1 MDKLTLKEYL
11 SYLLGQPLMHSVLE
25 DSSEWKR
32 LLSWPPNAFG
42 VAARILEESGFYTQL
57 ISPNDSSHL
66 NQVENIATAESF
78 GQDCDRW
85 IENIN
90 NIQFPNIRKA
100 LSSIEHDELKD
111 KLPELLL
118 DDKCLPDWLAK
129 HVEQFFSEE
138 NLNKNFKELLEQG
151 LFVDI
156 TVILSSADHA
166 CAGLGVNSLNDPM
179 EQWFKNFLTLGEMLL
194 DSNERK
200 SLSTFCPSRLSVIP
214 KMLVPQ
220 TGISINSLSH
230 NLACVSGETTV
241 YWNKINYPSEVENEL
256 DILIVP
262 YPFELDKEQFSLAK
276 HIPHNIKK
284 ASYFTYSP
292 NVNIAEIT
300 KVVER
305 CISNAIASQRKI
317 DFIVFPEATF
327 NTKQYHQFLLLLQKI
342 CVDKNITPCVV
353 AGVINSDNEKVFSD
367 KNTSVLTPWDLL
379 KTIHKY
385 EEAPSITNLGF
396 EQVKHH
402 RWQLDEK
409 QIATYGLVAQLPIK
423 DVAWEAMAIEERRVA
438 FNQVGD
444 WFSLCT
450 LVCEDLARQEPV
462 ARTIRSIGPNL
473 VIALLLDGPQLSNR
487 WPGRYATG
495 LTEEPGSS
503 VLTVTALGMSLASVP
518 KNPDFRLDSKVQRTI
533 ALWKDKL
540 IGTIQIDIDED
551 KNGVILNLDS
561 VTKDEISADGRSC
574 GGQAIVLAYK
584 NHYSV

>member
-1 MDKLTLKEYL
+1 MNKLTLREYL
-11 SYLLGQPLMHSVLE
+11 SYLLGQPLMESVSE
-25 DSSEWKR
+25 DPSEWKR
-32 LLSWPPNAFG
+32 QLSWPPNAFG
-42 VAARILEESGFYTQL
+42 VAARILEESGYYTQL
-57 ISPNDSSHL
+57 VSPNDSKHL
-66 NQVENIATAESF
+66 NQVESIATASKF
-78 GQDCDRW
+78 GQNCDDW
-85 IENIN
+85 IKNIDRR
-90 NIQFPNIRKA
+90 QYRNIREA
-100 LSSIEHDELKD
+100 LHSIEFDKLKDEL
-111 KLPELLL
+111 PMMLL
-118 DDKCLPDWLAK
+118 DEHCLPDWLVI
-129 HVEQFFSEE
+129 HVEKFFSTK
-138 NLNKNFKELLEQG
+138 NLDRTFGEILEAG

-166 CAGLGVNSLNDPM
+166 CAGLGVNSLTDS
-179 EQWFKNFLTLGEMLL
+179 EEEWFTSFLKLGELLL

-200 SLSTFCPSRLSVIP
+200 SLSTFCNSRLSVVP

-241 YWNKINYPSEVENEL
+241 YWNKIHYPSRLESEL

-262 YPFELDKEQFSLAK
+262 FPFKINKDHFSIK
-276 HIPHNIKK
+276 NDIKHNIKK
-284 ASYFTYSP
+284 ASYFSYSP
-292 NVNIAEIT
+292 TVNIEEIT
-300 KVVER
+300 DIVEN
-305 CISNAIASQRKI
+305 CISNALESQRKI

-327 NTKQYHQFLLLLQKI
+327 NTLQYYKFLLGLREI
-342 CVDKNITPCVV
+342 CIEKSISPCVV
-353 AGVINSDNEKVFSD
+353 AGVINSDSEKVFSD

-379 KTIHKY
+379 KTINKY
-385 EEAPSITNLGF
+385 DEVPSVTNLGF

-409 QIATYGLVAQLPIK
+409 QIATYGLTAQLPIK
-423 DVAWEAMAIEERRVA
+423 GVAWEAMAIDERRVA

-462 ARTIRSIGPNL
+462 ARTIRSVGPNL

-518 KNPDFRLDSKVQRTI
+518 KSPNYKPDPKIQRTI
-533 ALWKDKL
+533 ALWKDSL
-540 IGTIQIDIDED
+540 VGTIQIDIDEG
-551 KNGVILNLDS
+551 KSGVILNLDS

-574 GGQAIVLAYK
+574 GGEAVVLAYR